1 MQRAER
7 LRLLI
12 LTDTAILGPGGSER
26 FLRNLLERLPPERYA
41 IDLLQLAPEPAPEQR
56 VARLENP
63 AVALLHEPIDAI
75 YGRRALTAFAAIRRR
90 VLRGDYD
97 VVQSQH
103 EKSDLISAALPRRHV
118 RKISNR
124 RDMGFQKSAKV
135 RALFRHVNGRFDR
148 IVAPTGSIIDALVA
162 QENVERTHCRTIPN
176 GVDMQRF
183 RPADADTRAALRR
196 ALGFDAGARLVG
208 CVASFTPVK
217 RHVDLLAAFAQVRA
231 RLPDAH
237 LLLIGD
243 GPLRADLERQIAA
256 LDLGAA
262 VHLLG
267 ARSEVERI
275 LPALDAFVLA
285 SSTEGL
291 SNAILEA
298 QACGLAVAATRV
310 GGNPDLVREND
321 SGLLVPALAPD
332 ALAQALIAL
341 LEDRARAAEF
351 GRRARARVEAQHSL
365 EAMAAA
371 YETVYR
377 ELAA

>member
-1 MQRAER
+1 MRAAER

-12 LTDTAILGPGGSER
+12 LTDTAVLGPGGSER

-41 IDLLQLAPEPAPEQR
+41 IELVQLAAEPAPHQR
-56 VARLENP
+56 VAELKNSAVRLVH
-63 AVALLHEPIDAI
+63 APIDAI
-75 YGRRALTAFAAIRRR
+75 YGRRALAAFTAIRRR
-90 VLRGDYD
+90 VLRGEFD

-103 EKSDLISAALPRRHV
+103 EKSDLISAALPRRLV

-135 RALFRHVNGRFDR
+135 RALFRRVNGRFDR
-148 IVAPTGSIIDALVA
+148 FVAPTGSIIDALVA
-162 QENVERTHCRTIPN
+162 EENVQRLQCRTIPN

-183 RPADADTRAALRR
+183 HPADADTRARLRQ
-196 ALGFDAGARLVG
+196 ALGFDADARLVG
-208 CVASFTPVK
+208 CVARFTPVK
-217 RHVDLLAAFAQVRA
+217 RHVDMLAAFAQVRT

-243 GPLRADLERQIAA
+243 GPLRADLEKQIAA
-256 LDLGAA
+256 LDLGGA

-267 ARSEVERI
+267 ARGDVEAI

-298 QACGLAVAATRV
+298 QACGLPVAATRV
-310 GGNPDLVREND
+310 GGNPDLVRD
-321 SGLLVPALAPD
+321 GDTGLLVPALAPD

-341 LEDRARAAEF
+341 LHERAQAQAF

>member
-1 MQRAER
+1 MAKRER

-26 FLRNLLERLPPERYA
+26 FLRNLIERLPDDRYA
-41 IDLLQLAPEPAPEQR
+41 IDVLQLAAEPAPAQR
-56 VARLENP
+56 VAELANP
-63 AVALLHEPIDAI
+63 AVRLVHQPIDAI
-75 YGRRALTAFAAIRRR
+75 YGRRALAAFAAIRAR
-90 VLRGDYD
+90 VRRGDYD

-103 EKSDLISAALPRRHV
+103 EKSDLISAALPRRAIA
-118 RKISNR
+118 KISNR
-124 RDMGFQKSAKV
+124 RDMGFQKSARI

-162 QENVERTHCRTIPN
+162 EENVDGTRCRTIPN

-183 RPADADTRAALRR
+183 HPADAARRAGLRG
-196 ALGFDAGARLVG
+196 ALGFDGSARLIG
-208 CVASFTPVK
+208 CVASFSPVK
-217 RHVDLLAAFAQVRA
+217 RHADMLAAFAQVRG

-237 LLLIGD
+237 LLLIGE
-243 GPLRADLERQIAA
+243 GPLREPIERQIAELNLSA
-256 LDLGAA
+256 C

-267 ARSEVERI
+267 ARRDVEHI

-298 QACGLAVAATRV
+298 QACGLPVAATDV
-310 GGNPDLVREND
+310 GGNPDLVREGET
-321 SGLLVPALAPD
+321 GLLVPPGTPD
-332 ALAQALIAL
+332 ALARAMGDL
-341 LEDRARAAEF
+341 LANAERAAEF
-351 GRRARARVEAQHSL
+351 GQRARANVERKHSL
-365 EAMAAA
+365 EAMAQA
-371 YETVYR
+371 YEAVYR